1 MTYGVKVIH
10 THTVGEN
17 DQRYY
22 ETLILRVEADSFDDA
37 YEKAELYMKDAVC
50 EYINP
55 KGDLVKTLRIEA
67 VNCFLAY
74 EPEGDVQE
82 VYSSFSSNHSSLT
95 EEEYY
100 EAISSSCWEEELRPL
115 RNAKFN

>member
-1 MTYGVKVIH
+1 MIYGVKVIH

-22 ETLILRVEADSFDDA
+22 EELILRVEADSFDHA
-37 YEKAELYMKDAVC
+37 YEKAENYMKGAVC
-50 EYINP
+50 EYKNQ
-55 KGDLVKTLRIEA
+55 KGETVKTLNIEA

-82 VYSSFSSNHSSLT
+82 MYSSFSSNNGSLS

-100 EAISSSCWEEELRPL
+100 EVISSSCGEEELRPL
-115 RNAKFN
+115 RNADFN

>member
-22 ETLILRVEADSFDDA
+22 EELILRVEADSFDDA
-37 YEKAELYMKDAVC
+37 YEKAEAFISEYDT

-55 KGDLVKTLRIEA
+55 AKEIVKTENIELLD
-67 VNCFLAY
+67 CFEAFDA
-74 EPEGDVQE
+74 EGDVQE
-82 VYSSFSSNHSSLT
+82 IYSSTTKNRSSLT

-100 EAISSSCWEEELRPL
+100 QLITDQCEADEMTDLRYEE
-115 RNAKFN
+115 FN